1 AHHRIAQGDLDLP
14 RTAHRSEYHAA
25 LDADLDDHDGAVHRA
40 FAGGLAEGKLVAQ
53 VAGGGVD
60 APVRISTPGHLAS
73 GADGVGECDW
83 ATPGVASEK
92 KLKLANRLAN
102 EGELS
107 DDPTLEASEQPDSIA
122 ALTISAAAQ
131 RGPRRAKSK

>member
-1 AHHRIAQGDLDLP
+1 M
-14 RTAHRSEYHAA
+14 AA
-25 LDADLDDHDGAVHRA
+25 I
-40 FAGGLAEGKLVAQ
+40 FM
-53 VAGGGVD
+53 VD
-60 APVRISTPGHLAS
+60 APVRISTPGHSAS
-73 GADGVGECDW
+73 GADGVGEWGW
-83 ATPGVASEK
+83 ATPGVALEK

>member
-1 AHHRIAQGDLDLP
+1 M
-14 RTAHRSEYHAA
+14 
-25 LDADLDDHDGAVHRA
+25 
-40 FAGGLAEGKLVAQ
+40 
-53 VAGGGVD
+53 VD
-60 APVRISTPGHLAS
+60 APVRISTPGHSAS
-73 GADGVGECDW
+73 GADGVGEWGW